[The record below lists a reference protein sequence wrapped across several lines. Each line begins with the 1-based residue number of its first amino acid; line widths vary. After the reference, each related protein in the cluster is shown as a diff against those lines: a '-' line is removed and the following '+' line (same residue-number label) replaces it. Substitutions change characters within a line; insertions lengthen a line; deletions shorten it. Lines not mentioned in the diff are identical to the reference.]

1 MATLTQPIKQITY
14 RINGN
19 QLTIYCGFPTQ
30 PSKTATMAK
39 VTSTATGSM
48 EKTKSTAK
56 NSNQKSRLI
65 DENRG
70 LFVSQVNLLKELF
83 VNRTDC
89 YCIQLKQ
96 GYSKVAEPLTDEIL
110 LKHLSGEITV
120 GSYQLDSCSYVKW
133 LCFDFDPEKLPD
145 PKEAA
150 KQVLAVLLEKEKGE
164 DGIERPRV
172 WPNCVILEASRY
184 PDPSYH
190 IWVLFLIPVKAKVAR
205 WLGLRVLE
213 MANLNPK
220 QMEVFPKQ
228 NELTP
233 EKPYGNFVKLP
244 LGKHQVEG
252 KWSRILRR

>member
-30 PSKTATMAK
+30 PSKNAT
-39 VTSTATGSM
+39 
-48 EKTKSTAK
+48 TAK
-56 NSNQKSRLI
+56 SYQYTYWLYGEDKIYRQKLKPKTQANRA
-65 DENRG
+65 NRG
-70 LFVSQVNLLKELF
+70 LFVSQVNILKELF

-96 GYSKVAEPLTDEIL
+96 GYSKIAEPLTDETL

-120 GSYQLDSCSYVKW
+120 GSYQLDSASYVKW
-133 LCFDFDPEKLPD
+133 LCFDFDPEKLLD

-150 KQVLAVLLEKEKGE
+150 KQVLTVLLKKEKGE

-172 WPNCVILEASRY
+172 WSSSIVLEASRF

-190 IWVLFLIPVKAKVAR
+190 IWVLFLSPVK
-205 WLGLRVLE
+205 
-213 MANLNPK
+213 
-220 QMEVFPKQ
+220 Q
-228 NELTP
+228 
-233 EKPYGNFVKLP
+233 
-244 LGKHQVEG
+244 
-252 KWSRILRR
+252 KWQDG